1 MWGRPRLPGRVGS
14 RRHPWGRLG
23 DERLEQGRGPAVGKK
38 GDTGRASWEGK
49 WVLSVGKQESH
60 FRLLGEA
67 AIVLEKGVV
76 RVSPQRGS
84 EAAEDPG

>member
-1 MWGRPRLPGRVGS
+1 M
-14 RRHPWGRLG
+14 
-23 DERLEQGRGPAVGKK
+23 
-38 GDTGRASWEGK
+38 SWEGK
-49 WVLSVGKQESH
+49 WVLSVRKQESH

-84 EAAEDPG
+84 EAAEDPGRITASRRL